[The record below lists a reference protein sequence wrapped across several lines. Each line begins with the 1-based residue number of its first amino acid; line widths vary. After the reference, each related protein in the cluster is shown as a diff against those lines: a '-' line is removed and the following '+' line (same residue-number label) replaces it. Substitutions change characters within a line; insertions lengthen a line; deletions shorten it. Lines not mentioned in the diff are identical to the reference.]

1 MKNNNA
7 PARNTLEAYQK
18 RYSAA
23 RADLLIM
30 IALTILNIVLMFIG
44 SDTMML
50 FSATIPYFAVGT
62 GYWNNEPELTV
73 FGIIVAVICVA
84 LYLLCWF
91 MSKKKHQWLIVATVF
106 FALDTIATVYL
117 YASSG
122 DIASGIIDII
132 IHGVV
137 LYYLVV
143 GFNTGKKL
151 KELEAKKGVL
161 GEGIAEDGY
170 TSYENNVDQNGNS
183 LYIRIADFDVKFRV
197 LAEADYNGHRICY
210 RRVKKVNELVIDGY
224 VFDEIEM
231 LAETPHELTA
241 IINGET
247 IHAGLRA
254 PSSSYISVNG
264 NDIIKKLRLV

>member
-30 IALTILNIVLMFIG
+30 TVLTVVNIALLFTGSETI
-44 SDTMML
+44 ML
-50 FSATIPYFAVGT
+50 FSAIVPYFAVASAYVYNGSYIF
-62 GYWNNEPELTV
+62 G
-73 FGIIVAVICVA
+73 FGIAILLIG
-84 LYLLCWF
+84 LYFLCWF
-91 MSKKKHQWLIVATVF
+91 MSKKNYQWLIVATVLF
-106 FALDTIATVYL
+106 TLDTL
-117 YASSG
+117 YMIPFYDFSTDLASSL
-122 DIASGIIDII
+122 IDII

-151 KELEAKKGVL
+151 KELEAKEGVL

-170 TSYENNVDQNGNS
+170 TSYENNIDQNGNS